1 METDNETLNMITC
14 IKSQLMMMIMIMEIS
29 TMTIESKSPTLKDCN
44 EDIQTIIRYF
54 GELKG
59 FLDENKL
66 DFHRNL

>member
-14 IKSQLMMMIMIMEIS
+14 IKSQLMMMIMIIL

-54 GELKG
+54 GEKKRV
-59 FLDENKL
+59 F
-66 DFHRNL
+66 